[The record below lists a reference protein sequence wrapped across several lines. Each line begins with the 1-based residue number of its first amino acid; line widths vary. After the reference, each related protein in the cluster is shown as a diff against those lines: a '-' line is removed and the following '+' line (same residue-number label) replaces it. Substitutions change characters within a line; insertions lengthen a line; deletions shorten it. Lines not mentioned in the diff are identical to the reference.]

1 MPKKKE
7 TKLKKTSFILTLVIG
22 IIAIYSVSVYA
33 EAANTLI
40 SLKVDYWMPSVDA
53 EVKSS
58 ELSLVGTQIDLVDDL
73 GLDDSESIPA
83 VMGSIDF
90 PLFPEILVSYFA
102 VDSSASKVIT
112 KDIVYKGTT
121 YSISDTVS
129 SSYDITHFEA
139 LLNFGLIKTEMADLG
154 LLIGAKY
161 FEVETTL
168 TSTSA
173 GVTQTESIKGPV
185 PVIGVKGGVGLPGK
199 FRVEGIGRG
208 LVLEVGDVN
217 ASIFDVD
224 LGMHYDFNKFLRA
237 SAGYRYFA
245 IDAEDTSDNVTDKA
259 EIKFAG
265 PYIGITGSF

>member
-1 MPKKKE
+1 MKKI
-7 TKLKKTSFILTLVIG
+7 SFILTLVMG
-22 IIAIYSVSVYA
+22 IIAICCVNANA
-33 EAANTLI
+33 EAASTLI
-40 SLKVDYWMPSVDA
+40 SLRADYWMPSIDA

-58 ELSLVGTQIDLVDDL
+58 ELTIVGTQVDLADDL

-90 PLFPEILVSYFA
+90 PLFPEILVSYFS

-161 FEVETTL
+161 FEVETSL
-168 TSTSA
+168 TSA
-173 GVTQTESIKGPV
+173 GVTQTESVEGPL
-185 PVIGVKGGVGLPGK
+185 PVVGVKGGVGLPGK
-199 FRVEGIGRG
+199 FRVEGMGRG
-208 LVLEVGDVN
+208 LMLEVGDVD
-217 ASIFDVD
+217 ASLFDVD
-224 LGMHYDFNKFLRA
+224 LGVHYDFNKFLRA
-237 SAGYRYFA
+237 SAGYRYFS
-245 IDAEDTSDNVTDKA
+245 IDAEDTSNDVTDKV
-259 EIKFAG
+259 EVKFAG